1 MKTLFLLTARGGSKG
16 VPRKNLRTIA
26 GRSLIWYKVTG
37 ALQSRHCDMVLIS
50 TDDEEIRDHA
60 VQAGAQAPFLRPPEL
75 ATDTASSASVVAHA
89 MKWVEANIDQRFD
102 AVMLLEPT
110 TPFTR
115 PSDYDAA
122 VDLMTARNAS
132 LVVGMREMEIAS
144 TFVGPMGPDGSI
156 STIVESVIKAAGHR
170 RQDQRPDY
178 TMNGALYL
186 FRWAHF
192 MKHHQI
198 YADPSGCYGF
208 PMPAEYS
215 IEIDSL
221 RDLAWAEFLVE
232 RGYVDSSLWQQA
244 GATR

>member
-1 MKTLFLLTARGGSKG
+1 VKTLFLLTARGGSKG

-26 GRSLIWYKVTG
+26 GRSLVWYKITG
-37 ALQSRHCDMVLIS
+37 ALQSRYCDFVLVS
-50 TDDEEIRDHA
+50 TDDKEIEA
-60 VQAGAQAPFLRPPEL
+60 EATQAGAQVPFLRPADL
-75 ATDTASSASVVAHA
+75 ATDTASSASVVEHA
-89 MKWVEANIDQRFD
+89 MRWVESNLNQKFD

-122 VDLMTARNAS
+122 IELMTARNAR
-132 LVVGMREMEIAS
+132 LVVGMRQMEVAS
-144 TFVGPMGPDGSI
+144 TFVGPMGPDGGI
-156 STIVESVIKAAGHR
+156 SGIVENVIKAAGHR
-170 RQDQRPDY
+170 RQDQQPDY

-186 FRWAHF
+186 FGWDHF

-198 YADPSGCYGF
+198 YADPAHSYGY

-232 RGYVDSSLWQQA
+232 RGYVDASHWQQA
-244 GATR
+244 GVGR